1 MAVGTIEKVIKRF
14 ASGKHDSPT
23 LSVGV
28 RWDGQRDTELQ
39 LYKTGLAGKYELVLS
54 SSVEGAKMEQF
65 FSSLAAG
72 GLQEGPKTAS
82 QEEERGGVVE
92 EVEEE
97 RKASFSTAVG
107 LEKDLG
113 FCPSPSKADRRMRRA
128 ASGAENA
135 GIVNEQGGDEERLHP
150 GSEKKG
156 GGVDGQAEGSGS
168 LWRPGSFSLRPHNK
182 EPTQIQVRSCHL
194 FMASPSSP
202 LPPVAPVVFRFV
214 FARHSRSSF
223 ISASHSSSPS
233 QTHSF

>member
-54 SSVEGAKMEQF
+54 SSIEGAKMEEF

-72 GLQEGPKTAS
+72 ELQEGPKAAS
-82 QEEERGGVVE
+82 QEEEHGGSVEVE
-92 EVEEE
+92 EVDEAE

-113 FCPSPSKADRRMRRA
+113 FCPSPSKTDRRMRRA

-135 GIVNEQGGDEERLHP
+135 GIVNKQGGEEERIPP

-156 GGVDGQAEGSGS
+156 GSVDGQAEGSGS
-168 LWRPGSFSLRPHNK
+168 LWKPGSFSLRPHNK
-182 EPTQIQVRSCHL
+182 EPTQIQVSSCRR
-194 FMASPSSP
+194 P
-202 LPPVAPVVFRFV
+202 LSFFIIIAVA
-214 FARHSRSSF
+214 HSRSW
-223 ISASHSSSPS
+223 
-233 QTHSF
+233 